1 MADGSSM
8 SRFWDEAARE
18 NAWWYV
24 DSRLDFANPDVEQ
37 FWTDG
42 VTTLDRVLE
51 SVGVSI
57 DPQDTVVDIGCG
69 LGRLSRAAGAPAARG
84 YAVDVSPEMIER
96 ARSYNAHLDNVE
108 FLVGDGR
115 HLNGV
120 PDAVADGV
128 FSHVVFQ
135 HVPDPQITLGYVT
148 EMGRV
153 LRPGGWA
160 AFHVSND
167 PAVHRP
173 RTGGLRGAAR
183 RWEGR
188 GPAGGRAA
196 VGRWKGRAPRGGR
209 NPSWLGSAVDLGDL
223 RRTADA
229 AGLDTE
235 RVEGEG

>member
-1 MADGSSM
+1 MAEGNSM

-24 DSRLDFANPDVEQ
+24 DSRLDYSNPDVER

-42 VTTLDRVLE
+42 ATTLERVLE
-51 SVGVSI
+51 SVGVTI
-57 DPQDTVVDIGCG
+57 APQDTVVDIGCG
-69 LGRLSRAAGAPAARG
+69 LGRLSRAASARAARV

-108 FLVGDGR
+108 WLVGDGR

-120 PDAVADGV
+120 PDAAADGV

-167 PAVHRP
+167 PSVHRP
-173 RTGGLRGAAR
+173 RTGGLRGAIER
-183 RWEGR
+183 R
-188 GPAGGRAA
+188 
-196 VGRWKGRAPRGGR
+196 KGRAPRGGR
-209 NPSWLGSAVDLGDL
+209 NAAWLGSAVDVNALK
-223 RRTADA
+223 RTADA

-235 RVEGEG
+235 RVEGEGTQWCFVSLRRRA